1 MVDKFARKPM
11 YLVCYAL
18 FAVAFAGYAVATT
31 LTIFILLRIF
41 HGFGFGI
48 SSVSGNTL
56 VVDIM
61 PPSRQ
66 GEGIGYFSMT
76 TSVAMALGPYLGL
89 ALYGK
94 LSFQVIFLCA
104 FAIALLGWLT
114 IVFIKPVKGPEVKN
128 EPAVGHKKSV
138 NDFILLKAFIPAV
151 TFLLLGFA
159 YGAISNYMGVYGE
172 ETPAVKSVSGLFFV
186 VLAVGILLAR
196 LVSGRFLNRGKIV
209 AVICFGAITM
219 IVALILFKFHMS
231 AWLFMVIALVFG
243 LGYGVIAP
251 AFQTMF
257 INMAPEDH
265 RGAANATFFTFMDLG
280 IGLGIACAGA
290 IIHALGFPWLFTCC
304 LTLAVIGLGIFIL
317 YGARYYMR
325 NKLK

>member
-1 MVDKFARKPM
+1 M
-11 YLVCYAL
+11 
-18 FAVAFAGYAVATT
+18 
-31 LTIFILLRIF
+31 
-41 HGFGFGI
+41 
-48 SSVSGNTL
+48 
-56 VVDIM
+56 
-61 PPSRQ
+61 
-66 GEGIGYFSMT
+66 
-76 TSVAMALGPYLGL
+76 
-89 ALYGK
+89 
-94 LSFQVIFLCA
+94 
-104 FAIALLGWLT
+104 
-114 IVFIKPVKGPEVKN
+114 
-128 EPAVGHKKSV
+128 

-265 RGAANATFFTFMDLG
+265 RGAANATFFLRLWTWVSG
-280 IGLGIACAGA
+280 
-290 IIHALGFPWLFTCC
+290 
-304 LTLAVIGLGIFIL
+304 
-317 YGARYYMR
+317 
-325 NKLK
+325 